1 MSNLTI
7 FKDQNAVSTVS
18 KRSGSAL
25 SQTLAQANT
34 MRRIATNT
42 NGTFKRI
49 VNGEQVGNAIRG
61 EFNCIIVD
69 ALPKVSRTFYAGKYD
84 PNAKPTLP
92 DCWSNLGDKPEA
104 GAPNK
109 QAKNCADCAQNI
121 KGSGENGGRA
131 CRFQRRI
138 AIQLVGDP
146 TGEVYQFNVPAKS
159 LFGKGNGNVHPFESY
174 VKYLL
179 ANGEA
184 PDTVVTNIS
193 YDLNADSMEL
203 LFTPLRGLTDEEYDR
218 VVEAQSDPDTKKYI
232 QLTVA
237 QADGTTAKPQAQ
249 AQTAPQ
255 FTDEPEEEEPAPA
268 PKVVRSDEPDDEDE
282 VIAEP
287 VKRSAAKSAPAV
299 TPAAKADLASVLTDW
314 ADDEDA

>member
-7 FKDQNAVSTVS
+7 FKEQNAVATA
-18 KRSGSAL
+18 KRGGSAL
-25 SQTLAQANT
+25 AQTLAQTNT

-49 VNGEQVGNAIRG
+49 INGEQVGNAIRG

-69 ALPKVSRTFYAGKYD
+69 ALPKVSRTFYAGQYD
-84 PNAKPTLP
+84 PHAKPTLP

-104 GAPNK
+104 NAPNK

-121 KGSGENGGRA
+121 KGSGANGGRA

-203 LFTPLRGLTDEEYDR
+203 LFTPLRGLTDDEYER
-218 VVEAQSDPDTKKYI
+218 VLEAQADPDTKKYI
-232 QLTVA
+232 QLVVA
-237 QADGTTAKPQAQ
+237 QVDGAAKAANPVKQEVAQ
-249 AQTAPQ
+249 E
-255 FTDEPEEEEPAPA
+255 EPEEPAPA

-287 VKRSAAKSAPAV
+287 VKRTAAKTATAS
-299 TPAAKADLASVLTDW
+299 PAAKADLASVLNDW
-314 ADDEDA
+314 AEDDEDA

>member
-7 FKDQNAVSTVS
+7 FKEQNAVSTS

-25 SQTLAQANT
+25 AQTLAQNNT

-61 EFNCIIVD
+61 EFNAIIVD
-69 ALPKVSRTFYAGKYD
+69 ALPKVSRTYYAGKYD

-104 GAPNK
+104 NAPNK
-109 QAKNCADCAQNI
+109 QAANCADCPMNI

-138 AIQLVGDP
+138 AIQIVGDP
-146 TGEVYQFNVPAKS
+146 TGEVYQFNIPSKS

-203 LFTPLRGLTDEEYDR
+203 LFTPMRGLTDEEYDR
-218 VVEAQSDPDTKKYI
+218 VVAAQNDPETKKYI

-237 QADGTTAKPQAQ
+237 QVDGATKAANPVKQ
-249 AQTAPQ
+249 
-255 FTDEPEEEEPAPA
+255 EVVEEEPAPA

-282 VIAEP
+282 VIPEP
-287 VKRSAAKSAPAV
+287 VKRTSSKTATAAAKPEVSN
-299 TPAAKADLASVLTDW
+299 DLASVIDAW
-314 ADDEDA
+314 GDED

>member
-7 FKDQNAVSTVS
+7 FKEQNAVATS
-18 KRSGSAL
+18 KRGGSAL
-25 SQTLAQANT
+25 SQTLAQNNT

-69 ALPKVSRTFYAGKYD
+69 ALPKVSRTFYAVKYD

-104 GAPNK
+104 NAPNK

-184 PDTVVTNIS
+184 PDTVVTKVM
-193 YDLNADSMEL
+193 YDTEAD
-203 LFTPLRGLTDEEYDR
+203 TLTLKFKAVRHLTQDEADLVDAAYASG
-218 VVEAQSDPDTKKYI
+218 EAARYI
-232 QLTVA
+232 QLTTAEV
-237 QADGTTAKPQAQ
+237 DGVTAKPVKAIE
-249 AQTAPQ
+249 APKASV
-255 FTDEPEEEEPAPA
+255 FDEPEEVEEAP
-268 PKVVRSDEPDDEDE
+268 
-282 VIAEP
+282 AEP
-287 VKRSAAKSAPAV
+287 VKRAAKKAPVEA
-299 TPAAKADLASVLTDW
+299 PSEDKDLTSILEDW
-314 ADDEDA
+314 EDED

>member
-1 MSNLTI
+1 MSNLSI
-7 FKDQNAVSTVS
+7 FKESGAVSTAS
-18 KRSGSAL
+18 KRELTGLAK
-25 SQTLAQANT
+25 TLAATSN

-42 NGTFKRI
+42 NGTFKRMI
-49 VNGEQVGNAIRG
+49 NGEQIGNAIRG
-61 EFNCIIVD
+61 EFNAIIVD

-84 PNAKPTLP
+84 PNAKATLP

-104 GAPNK
+104 SASNK
-109 QAKNCADCAQNI
+109 QHSNCADCPQNV

-138 AIQLVGDP
+138 AILIAGDP

-179 ANGEA
+179 GNGES

-203 LFTPLRGLTDEEYDR
+203 LFTPLRGISDEEYAL
-218 VVEAQSDPDTKKYI
+218 VVAAQADPETKKYV
-232 QLTVA
+232 QLTVSA
-237 QADGTTAKPQAQ
+237 AAADAAKPA
-249 AQTAPQ
+249 AKV
-255 FTDEPEEEEPAPA
+255 EPKPEPKPA
-268 PKVVRSDEPDDEDE
+268 VTRSEEPDDEDE
-282 VIAEP
+282 APAEP
-287 VKRSAAKSAPAV
+287 VKRSAKPTMVEEAPAA
-299 TPAAKADLASVLTDW
+299 TGDLASIVSAWGDD
-314 ADDEDA
+314 AEDED

>member
-7 FKDQNAVSTVS
+7 FKDQNAVATTT

-25 SQTLAQANT
+25 SQTLAQNNT

-61 EFNCIIVD
+61 EFNAIIVD

-104 GAPNK
+104 NAPNK

-203 LFTPLRGLTDEEYDR
+203 LFTPLRGLTDEEYER
-218 VVEAQSDPDTKKYI
+218 VIAAQNDPDTKKYA

-237 QADGTTAKPQAQ
+237 QADGATKAANPVKQEVAQ
-249 AQTAPQ
+249 E
-255 FTDEPEEEEPAPA
+255 EPEEEPAPA
-268 PKVVRSDEPDDEDE
+268 SKVVRSDEPDDEDE

-287 VKRSAAKSAPAV
+287 VKRSAAKAAPAV
-299 TPAAKADLASVLTDW
+299 TPAAKADLASVLNDW
-314 ADDEDA
+314 ADDDEEA

>member
-1 MSNLTI
+1 MSNLSI
-7 FKDQNAVSTVS
+7 FKEAGAVSTAS
-18 KRSGSAL
+18 KRELTGLAK
-25 SQTLAQANT
+25 TLAATNN

-42 NGTFKRI
+42 NGTFKRMI
-49 VNGEQVGNAIRG
+49 NGEQIGNAIRG

-84 PNAKPTLP
+84 PNAKATLP

-104 GAPNK
+104 AAANK
-109 QAKNCADCAQNI
+109 QHSNCADCPQNV
-121 KGSGENGGRA
+121 KGSGDNGGRA

-138 AIQLVGDP
+138 AILLAGDP

-179 ANGEA
+179 GNGES

-203 LFTPLRGLTDEEYDR
+203 LFTPLRGISDEEYAL
-218 VVEAQSDPDTKKYI
+218 VVAAQADPETKKYV

-237 QADGTTAKPQAQ
+237 ATDGAKA
-249 AQTAPQ
+249 APKQ
-255 FTDEPEEEEPAPA
+255 EASKPAPA
-268 PKVVRSDEPDDEDE
+268 PAVTRSAEPDDEDE
-282 VIAEP
+282 APAEP
-287 VKRSAAKSAPAV
+287 VKRSAKPTTVEEAPAA
-299 TPAAKADLASVLTDW
+299 TGDLASIVNAW
-314 ADDEDA
+314 GSGAEDED

>member
-1 MSNLTI
+1 MSNLSI
-7 FKDQNAVSTVS
+7 FKESGAVSTAS
-18 KRSGSAL
+18 KRELTGLAK
-25 SQTLAQANT
+25 TLAATSN

-42 NGTFKRI
+42 NGTFKRMI
-49 VNGEQVGNAIRG
+49 NGEQIGNAIRG
-61 EFNCIIVD
+61 EFNAIIVD

-84 PNAKPTLP
+84 PNAKATLP

-104 GAPNK
+104 SASNK
-109 QAKNCADCAQNI
+109 QHSNCADCPQNV

-138 AIQLVGDP
+138 AILIAGDP

-179 ANGEA
+179 GNGES

-203 LFTPLRGLTDEEYDR
+203 LFTPLRGISDEEYAL
-218 VVEAQSDPDTKKYI
+218 VVAAQADPETKKYV
-232 QLTVA
+232 QLTVSA
-237 QADGTTAKPQAQ
+237 ADAAAKPA
-249 AQTAPQ
+249 AKV
-255 FTDEPEEEEPAPA
+255 EPKPEPKPA
-268 PKVVRSDEPDDEDE
+268 VTRSEEPDDEDE
-282 VIAEP
+282 APAEP
-287 VKRSAAKSAPAV
+287 VKRSAKPTAVEEAPAA
-299 TPAAKADLASVLTDW
+299 TGDLASIVSAWGDD
-314 ADDEDA
+314 AEDED